1 MSRLLIAFLIYPTLM
16 LSGPA
21 WAEDPAYVAALS
33 VFRSAPDTQRFFAN
47 SYGYALFPTIGKGG
61 IGIGGA
67 YGKGKVYRAGAATGT
82 TSLANLSIG
91 FQLGGQAFSEII
103 FFKDQAAYEKFT
115 RGSFQFSAQATAVVI
130 TAGAQAQAGS
140 TGSSAG
146 AGVGTSTSQAAGNYA
161 YGMAVFVHPKGGL
174 MYEASIAGQK
184 FGFKPLES
192 SPG

>member
-1 MSRLLIAFLIYPTLM
+1 MSRFLIAVLICPTVLF
-16 LSGPA
+16 STPA
-21 WAEDPAYVAALS
+21 WAEDPAYVAAIS
-33 VFRSAPDTQRFFAN
+33 VFRTAENTQRFFAN
-47 SYGYALFPTIGKGG
+47 SYGYAVFPTVGKGG

-67 YGKGKVYRAGAATGT
+67 YGRGKVYRAGAATGT
-82 TSLANLSIG
+82 TSLANVSIG

-103 FFKDQAAYEKFT
+103 FFKDKEAYDKFT
-115 RGSFQFSAQATAVVI
+115 RGSFQFSAQATAVLI
-130 TAGAQAQAGS
+130 TLGAQAQAGS

-146 AGVGTSTSQAAGNYA
+146 AGVGTSTSQAAGNYV

-184 FGFKPLES
+184 FGFRPLDS